1 MNKTHKY
8 VNALQ
13 KQAKLAQV
21 GSGNIYMRSAFRSCK
36 AYYFGKKK
44 KTVDF
49 NDKKNIRFCLIY
61 IHRYFYKYPFVMVSA

>member
-44 KTVDF
+44 KNGWF
-49 NDKKNIRFCLIY
+49 
-61 IHRYFYKYPFVMVSA
+61 